1 MLIREI
7 QATDAKGLS
16 VLLKQVEDSSDYM
29 LWEPE
34 ERIFTPENQFKMI
47 DSVHEKENS
56 TILLAENRG
65 ELVGYLLAFGGNA
78 KRNNHSAYIVIGI
91 LSEYRGRGIGAGL
104 FRKLEEWAAEHN
116 IHRLELTTV
125 TKNEA
130 GLSLYKKM
138 GFEIEG
144 TKRHSLL
151 IDGQWLDE
159 YYMAKLLS
167 S

>member
-1 MLIREI
+1 MIVREI
-7 QATDAKGLS
+7 KVTDAKGLS
-16 VLLKQVEDSSDYM
+16 ILTKQVEDSSDYM

-34 ERIFTPENQFKMI
+34 ERIINRERQLKMI
-47 DSVHEKENS
+47 KSVQEKENS
-56 TILLAENRG
+56 TILIAENCG
-65 ELVGYLLAFGGNA
+65 ALVGYLLAFGGSA

-91 LSEYRGRGIGAGL
+91 SKDYRGQGIGTKL
-104 FRKLEEWAAEHN
+104 FRKLEEWAANHN

-144 TKRHSLL
+144 TKRHSLF
-151 IDGQWLDE
+151 INGKWIDE
-159 YYMAKLLS
+159 YFMAKLL
-167 S
+167 

>member
-1 MLIREI
+1 MIVREI
-7 QATDAKGLS
+7 KATDAKEFS
-16 VLLKQVEDSSDYM
+16 VLTKQVEGSSYYM

-34 ERIFTPENQFKMI
+34 ERILTPENQFNMI
-47 DSVHEKENS
+47 RSVQEKENS

-91 LSEYRGRGIGAGL
+91 LSEYRGQGIGAEL
-104 FRKLEEWAAEHN
+104 FRKLEEWAADHN
-116 IHRLELTTV
+116 MHRLELTTV

-151 IDGQWLDE
+151 IDGKWLDE
-159 YYMAKLLS
+159 YYMAKLL
-167 S
+167 